1 MITYT
6 EEQVKELIQEN
17 LYLKKENA
25 EMQEYVN
32 QCNNHVDE
40 VELEYKNLKKAYTDM
55 AMRCIDMYISKKSVE
70 VDTIEVKVIVPRF
83 MSQDDLSYGLLES
96 IKNSIL
102 CERDKHL
109 IGNSFQM

>member
-25 EMQEYVN
+25 EMQDYVN
-32 QCNNHVDE
+32 QCNNHADE
-40 VELEYKNLKKAYTDM
+40 LKARAENFEKAYTDM
-55 AMRCIDMYISKKSVE
+55 AMRCIDMYVSKKSVE

-96 IKNSIL
+96 IKNTIL
-102 CERDKHL
+102 CERDKQL
-109 IGNSFQM
+109 INKGFRA